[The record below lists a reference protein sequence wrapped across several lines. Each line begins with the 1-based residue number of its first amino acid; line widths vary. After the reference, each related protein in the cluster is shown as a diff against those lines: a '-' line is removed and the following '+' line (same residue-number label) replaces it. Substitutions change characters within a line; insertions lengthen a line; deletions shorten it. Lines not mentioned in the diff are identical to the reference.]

1 MSFLVGVAFLFDWAL
16 IDVFG
21 INSLK
26 ATLVTGIVFIII
38 GLFVDYRPWV
48 RKP

>member
-16 IDVFG
+16 VDIFN
-21 INSLK
+21 INALK
-26 ATLVTGIVFIII
+26 ATLVTGVVFIII
-38 GLFVDYRPWV
+38 GLCVDYRPWV